1 MADELAILHQKLPL
15 ILEYY
20 PSWEKRIKE
29 LLEKCDRLAEKT
41 LPPSQLSGIHRDFY
55 FDQII
60 VNHDHLYLLDLDLYC
75 QGDPSLDI
83 GNFIGHLTEYA
94 IRKYGN
100 FQALKH
106 HENAL
111 EAEFLKLSGSENRYN
126 IKAYTILTLVRHIYL
141 STQFGD
147 RLFTTEILFDL
158 CQKALRI

>member
-1 MADELAILHQKLPL
+1 LHQKLPL

-20 PSWEKRIKE
+20 PNWEKRIKE
-29 LLEKCDRLAEKT
+29 LLKKCDRLGEKT
-41 LPPSQLSGIHRDFY
+41 PPPSQLSAIHRDFY

-60 VNHDHLYLLDLDLYC
+60 VNHDHLYVLDLYC
-75 QGDPSLDI
+75 QGDPNLDI

-94 IRKYGN
+94 LRKYGD

-111 EAEFLKLSGSENRYN
+111 ETEFIKLSRPENIYN
-126 IKAYTILTLVRHIYL
+126 IKAYTVLTLVRHIYL

-147 RLFTTEILFDL
+147 RLFTTEMLFNY
-158 CQKALRI
+158 CQDYLQELISE